1 MAWFFDGFLRVLF
14 VFMSH
19 VFYVFLGIL
28 VLLPNRVLVWATG
41 CFWYYFLF
49 INSRT
54 LFQCTNV
61 SFPFATIHFIMILY
75 DYFRCKPVMEQPT
88 PYMIENWWCLLQNSG
103 KDVISRCCA
112 CINFCKRAG
121 VKHNQQTRKDSFF
134 LFFCNLYSVKII
146 KTYLLFMCLL
156 QCLPSPL
163 SLFF

>member
-14 VFMSH
+14 VFMSY
-19 VFYVFLGIL
+19 VFHVFLGIL
-28 VLLPNRVLVWATG
+28 VLLPFRVLVWATG

-54 LFQCTNV
+54 VFQGINV

-75 DYFRCKPVMEQPT
+75 DYFRCNGT
-88 PYMIENWWCLLQNSG
+88 ANSLHDI
-103 KDVISRCCA
+103 KLMVFTSKFREDVISRCCA

-121 VKHNQQTRKDSFF
+121 DKHNQQTRKDSSFI
-134 LFFCNLYSVKII
+134 FFCNLYSVKII